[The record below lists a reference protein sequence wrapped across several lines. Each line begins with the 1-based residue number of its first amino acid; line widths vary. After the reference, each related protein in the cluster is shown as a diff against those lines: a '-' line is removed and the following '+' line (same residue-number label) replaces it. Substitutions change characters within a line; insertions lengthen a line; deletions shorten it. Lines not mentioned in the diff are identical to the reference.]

1 MSKQE
6 YRKNQEINVPE
17 VRLIGEQNEQF
28 GVVTTHEAIGKAQ
41 DLGLD
46 LVEVSPKADPPV
58 CKLVDF
64 GKMKYEQEKKER
76 KEKAKQ
82 KKIELKGIRLSVH
95 IGDHDF
101 ETRLKQANKFLT
113 KGNKVKIELL
123 LRGRQKAHPELGEEM
138 IKKFT
143 DQLETEFKD
152 QKLYFDQRTKRQGG
166 RFIAIIGIK

>member
-1 MSKQE
+1 
-6 YRKNQEINVPE
+6 
-17 VRLIGEQNEQF
+17 
-28 GVVTTHEAIGKAQ
+28 
-41 DLGLD
+41 
-46 LVEVSPKADPPV
+46 
-58 CKLVDF
+58 
-64 GKMKYEQEKKER
+64 MKYEQEKKER

-82 KKIELKGIRLSVH
+82 KKVELKGIRLSVH
-95 IGDHDF
+95 IGEHDF
-101 ETRLKQANKFLT
+101 ETRLKQAKKFLA

-138 IKKFT
+138 IEKFT